1 MNDKLR
7 RAIKTGIIDEDY
19 KDYLAVEKIPHDFSE
34 KYEQRIGELIK
45 TNRKSGHR
53 HIKITLRFAA
63 AIIAAV
69 LAVGSVTVAA
79 VPPLRE
85 WFVGVFVQDN
95 NRNAEITHIKDNSLD
110 DFSIYNFVKYVP
122 TFVPSEFEIKSVV
135 TTDTRHEIH
144 YISGDKYINY
154 SQSSLT
160 VSNQVD
166 TENMK
171 TEWVDIN
178 GKKAFI
184 SYDSEYTI
192 IAWTDGTYAFEID
205 GNLCKDDIIVTGI
218 VALAIVSTMAV
229 TTALA
234 TTSATKEVYG
244 QSYAYYIH
252 SVEVRTDKDNQ
263 IAIDNV
269 CYRINQ
275 NK

>member
-1 MNDKLR
+1 M
-7 RAIKTGIIDEDY
+7 
-19 KDYLAVEKIPHDFSE
+19 
-34 KYEQRIGELIK
+34 
-45 TNRKSGHR
+45 
-53 HIKITLRFAA
+53 
-63 AIIAAV
+63 
-69 LAVGSVTVAA
+69 
-79 VPPLRE
+79 
-85 WFVGVFVQDN
+85 
-95 NRNAEITHIKDNSLD
+95 D
-110 DFSIYNFVKYVP
+110 DFSIYSFVKYVP

-205 GNLCKDDIIVTGI
+205 GNLCKDDIIRMANSVK
-218 VALAIVSTMAV
+218 ST
-229 TTALA
+229 
-234 TTSATKEVYG
+234 
-244 QSYAYYIH
+244 
-252 SVEVRTDKDNQ
+252 N
-263 IAIDNV
+263 
-269 CYRINQ
+269 
-275 NK
+275 

>member
-1 MNDKLR
+1 MNDKFR
-7 RAIKTGIIDEDY
+7 QAIKLGIINEDY
-19 KDYLAVEKIPHDFSE
+19 KDYLAVEEISHDFTE
-34 KYEQRIGELIK
+34 RYEQRMGELIK

-135 TTDTRHEIH
+135 TNDTRHEIH

-171 TEWVDIN
+171 TELVDIN

-205 GNLCKDDIIVTGI
+205 GNLCKDDIIRMANSVK
-218 VALAIVSTMAV
+218 ST
-229 TTALA
+229 
-234 TTSATKEVYG
+234 
-244 QSYAYYIH
+244 
-252 SVEVRTDKDNQ
+252 N
-263 IAIDNV
+263 
-269 CYRINQ
+269 
-275 NK
+275 

>member
-1 MNDKLR
+1 MSDKLR
-7 RAIKTGIIDEDY
+7 RAIKLGIIDEDY
-19 KDYLAVEKIPHDFSE
+19 KNYLAVEEISHDFSE
-34 KYEQRIGELIK
+34 RYEQRMGELIK

-79 VPPLRE
+79 VPTLRE

-160 VSNQVD
+160 VSNHVD

-171 TEWVDIN
+171 
-178 GKKAFI
+178 
-184 SYDSEYTI
+184 S
-192 IAWTDGTYAFEID
+192 
-205 GNLCKDDIIVTGI
+205 
-218 VALAIVSTMAV
+218 
-229 TTALA
+229 
-234 TTSATKEVYG
+234 
-244 QSYAYYIH
+244 
-252 SVEVRTDKDNQ
+252 
-263 IAIDNV
+263 
-269 CYRINQ
+269 
-275 NK
+275 

>member
-1 MNDKLR
+1 MNDKFR
-7 RAIKTGIIDEDY
+7 QAIKLGIIDEDY
-19 KDYLAVEKIPHDFSE
+19 RDYLAVEEISHDFSE
-34 KYEQRIGELIK
+34 RYEQRMGELIK

-69 LAVGSVTVAA
+69 LGVGSVTVAA

-95 NRNAEITHIKDNSLD
+95 NKNAEITHIKDNSLD

-135 TTDTRHEIH
+135 TNDTRHEIH

-160 VSNQVD
+160 
-166 TENMK
+166 
-171 TEWVDIN
+171 
-178 GKKAFI
+178 FI

-205 GNLCKDDIIVTGI
+205 GNLCKDDIIRMANSVK
-218 VALAIVSTMAV
+218 ST
-229 TTALA
+229 
-234 TTSATKEVYG
+234 
-244 QSYAYYIH
+244 
-252 SVEVRTDKDNQ
+252 N
-263 IAIDNV
+263 
-269 CYRINQ
+269 
-275 NK
+275 

>member
-1 MNDKLR
+1 M
-7 RAIKTGIIDEDY
+7 
-19 KDYLAVEKIPHDFSE
+19 
-34 KYEQRIGELIK
+34 
-45 TNRKSGHR
+45 
-53 HIKITLRFAA
+53 
-63 AIIAAV
+63 
-69 LAVGSVTVAA
+69 
-79 VPPLRE
+79 PLRE

-95 NRNAEITHIKDNSLD
+95 NKNAEITHIKDNSLD

-135 TTDTRHEIH
+135 TNDTRHEIH

-205 GNLCKDDIIVTGI
+205 GNLCKDDIIRMANSVK
-218 VALAIVSTMAV
+218 ST
-229 TTALA
+229 
-234 TTSATKEVYG
+234 
-244 QSYAYYIH
+244 
-252 SVEVRTDKDNQ
+252 N
-263 IAIDNV
+263 
-269 CYRINQ
+269 
-275 NK
+275 

>member
-1 MNDKLR
+1 M
-7 RAIKTGIIDEDY
+7 
-19 KDYLAVEKIPHDFSE
+19 
-34 KYEQRIGELIK
+34 GELIK

-95 NRNAEITHIKDNSLD
+95 NKNAEITHIKDNSLD

-135 TTDTRHEIH
+135 TNDTRHD
-144 YISGDKYINY
+144 ISGDKYINY

-205 GNLCKDDIIVTGI
+205 GNLCKDDIIRMANSVK
-218 VALAIVSTMAV
+218 ST
-229 TTALA
+229 
-234 TTSATKEVYG
+234 
-244 QSYAYYIH
+244 
-252 SVEVRTDKDNQ
+252 N
-263 IAIDNV
+263 
-269 CYRINQ
+269 
-275 NK
+275 

>member
-1 MNDKLR
+1 M
-7 RAIKTGIIDEDY
+7 
-19 KDYLAVEKIPHDFSE
+19 
-34 KYEQRIGELIK
+34 
-45 TNRKSGHR
+45 
-53 HIKITLRFAA
+53 
-63 AIIAAV
+63 
-69 LAVGSVTVAA
+69 
-79 VPPLRE
+79 
-85 WFVGVFVQDN
+85 
-95 NRNAEITHIKDNSLD
+95 D

-184 SYDSEYTI
+184 SYDSEYAI

-205 GNLCKDDIIVTGI
+205 GNLCKDDIIHIANSVK
-218 VALAIVSTMAV
+218 ST
-229 TTALA
+229 
-234 TTSATKEVYG
+234 
-244 QSYAYYIH
+244 
-252 SVEVRTDKDNQ
+252 N
-263 IAIDNV
+263 
-269 CYRINQ
+269 
-275 NK
+275 